1 MFRQELKYQ
10 LTEYNFG
17 KHLEVLQSAGFSQPY
32 PARTVNSLY
41 FDNDQFQM
49 YADSEEGVLP
59 RKKTRIRWYDDRQET
74 SFLETKISSPEGRFK
89 TVVSIDEQT
98 KVIKRKDGIKD
109 MRYGLL
115 KPALYVCYWRQYF
128 VVDKV
133 RITLDTD
140 ISYRRN
146 FDDCSLEHF
155 DLNSV
160 LELKCDFDF
169 PVWKLDALIPFPT
182 TRFSKYCNGIRKVK
196 GF

>member
-1 MFRQELKYQ
+1 
-10 LTEYNFG
+10 
-17 KHLEVLQSAGFSQPY
+17 
-32 PARTVNSLY
+32 
-41 FDNDQFQM
+41 M

-59 RKKTRIRWYDDRQET
+59 RKKTRIRWYDDTQET
-74 SFLETKISSPEGRFK
+74 SFLETKISSQEGRFK

-98 KVIKRKDGIKD
+98 QVIKLKGGIKD
-109 MRYGLL
+109 ARYGLL
-115 KPALYVCYWRQYF
+115 KPALYVSYWRQYF

-133 RITLDTD
+133 RITVDTN

-169 PVWKLDALIPFPT
+169 PAWKLNALIPFPT
-182 TRFSKYCNGIRKVK
+182 ARFSKYCNGIKKAK